1 MRSKQAINLQS
12 HYSVSSRCK
21 RTEHQMSHPA
31 IGALWQLVQFN
42 ICNIC
47 NSKGAKRHRRPC
59 SLFTLFSFTPL
70 RRRQKRWRAKITI
83 SGSFLGCQRANPFS
97 LASKSIFASMQIH
110 FRGENEL
117 TTKEKSER
125 LFFWLQNNQQQP
137 VAFLGPRGPLRTPL
151 VSVRC
156 PVVRNKNSRNLSLFF
171 SSFRL

>member
-1 MRSKQAINLQS
+1 MKMSKSNSKHNGKQLTEGIWNPVIVRSKLATNLQS
-12 HYSVSSRCK
+12 HYSVSSLCNRI
-21 RTEHQMSHPA
+21 EHQMSHPA

-70 RRRQKRWRAKITI
+70 WRRQKRWRAKITI

-110 FRGENEL
+110 SIP
-117 TTKEKSER
+117 SEER
-125 LFFWLQNNQQQP
+125 MNWP
-137 VAFLGPRGPLRTPL
+137 PKKKVIW
-151 VSVRC
+151 C
-156 PVVRNKNSRNLSLFF
+156 K
-171 SSFRL
+171 

>member
-1 MRSKQAINLQS
+1 MSKSNSKHNGKQLTEVICHCAFKTGDQFAIALLCLASVQS
-12 HYSVSSRCK
+12 HRASNESPGNWSSL
-21 RTEHQMSHPA
+21 A

-117 TTKEKSER
+117 TTKEKSD
-125 LFFWLQNNQQQP
+125 
-137 VAFLGPRGPLRTPL
+137 LR
-151 VSVRC
+151 
-156 PVVRNKNSRNLSLFF
+156 
-171 SSFRL
+171 